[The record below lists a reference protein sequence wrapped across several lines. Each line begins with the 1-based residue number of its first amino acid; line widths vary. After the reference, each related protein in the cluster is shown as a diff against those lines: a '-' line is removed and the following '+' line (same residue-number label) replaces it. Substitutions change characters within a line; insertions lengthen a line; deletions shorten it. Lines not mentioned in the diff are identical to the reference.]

1 MPYPDHSDLPRAL
14 KEYIA
19 AARLNDADTAMLT
32 AVYNRL
38 SLVPMEHT
46 TEAVL
51 AEYKTQDSLFWYLHL
66 ARSPFED
73 YPLIFSDFLNTRLGT
88 TMETTKGAEF
98 KQHICREI
106 LERIVPVIKNNK
118 VIWGNS
124 RIEVKK
130 DLSDWRVFLTAPA
143 ADNFSHMQTLMITP
157 KHTAIYDVVNGN
169 MINVWHFDV
178 SLPYWDAKLIP
189 MVVKVD
195 SETQQIY
202 HSAHN
207 KADFQTINFTCD
219 KRGAVISQHVV

>member
-88 TMETTKGAEF
+88 TMETPKPAVV
-98 KQHICREI
+98 KQRVCREI
-106 LERIVPVIKNNK
+106 LERVSPMLNAGRTA
-118 VIWGNS
+118 WGNC

-130 DLSDWRVFLTAPA
+130 DLSDWRIFLTTPGP
-143 ADNFSHMQTLMITP
+143 DDFSNMLTLMITP
-157 KHTAIYDVVNGN
+157 EDTATYDVVNGN
-169 MINVWHFDV
+169 MINVAQFDV
-178 SLPYWDAKLIP
+178 SLPYWDARLTP
-189 MVVKVD
+189 MVIRLD
-195 SETQQIY
+195 AETQQVY